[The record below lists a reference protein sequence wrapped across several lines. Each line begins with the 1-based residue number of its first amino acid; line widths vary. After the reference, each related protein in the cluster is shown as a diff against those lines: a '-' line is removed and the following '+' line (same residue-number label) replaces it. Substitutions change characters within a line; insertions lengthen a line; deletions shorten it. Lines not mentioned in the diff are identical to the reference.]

1 MLAAQKAGGFVEP
14 PSERLSME
22 LTAAYSVGAEAVKL
36 RLRAGWR
43 LAGWKVGFT
52 NRRMWERLGLDGP
65 IVAPVYRETLF
76 FADDES
82 ATPSAPPSLRMP
94 LGVRAAPRLEVEVVF
109 GLAGPAARTP
119 RWAALGVELVDCH
132 YEGWR
137 LHPADAVADF
147 GLHAGL
153 AVGPPTVL
161 GKGGGRTAESL
172 REARVSIS
180 RAGRPLAEGHGRA
193 VLDGPADVLTEL
205 SRSLRSS
212 TAAYL
217 AATEARLAA
226 TPTDTCVAETEE
238 APAGSWVVSTGTLT
252 PLVEAR
258 PGARYH
264 VECDLLPPFSLDLV
278 P

>member
-1 MLAAQKAGGFVEP
+1 MNNVKLVRADPLHVRLAAEMLDAQRAGRFVKP
-14 PSERLSME
+14 PSERLS
-22 LTAAYSVGAEAVKL
+22 LGLADAYSAGAEAARL
-36 RLRAGWR
+36 RLQDGWR

-52 NRRMWERLGLDGP
+52 NRRLWGRWGLDRP

-76 FADDES
+76 FAENRE
-82 ATPSAPPSLRMP
+82 PPR
-94 LGVRAAPRLEVEVVF
+94 LGVPLAGRAAPRLEVEVVF
-109 GLAGPAARTP
+109 GFAGPAMGAP

-137 LHPADAVADF
+137 LNPADAVADF

-161 GKGGGRTAESL
+161 DDRTGAAAESL

-180 RAGRPLAEGHGRA
+180 CDGRRLAEGRGEA
-193 VLDGPADVLTEL
+193 VLDGPVDVLAEL
-205 SRSLRSS
+205 SRGLRVE
-212 TAAYL
+212 TTAYL
-217 AATEARLAA
+217 AAADE
-226 TPTDTCVAETEE
+226 TPSGE
-238 APAGSWVVSTGTLT
+238 WVVSTGTLT

-258 PGARYH
+258 AGAQYR
-264 VECDLLPPFSLDLV
+264 VECDLLPSFSLDLV